1 MRSVIFY
8 RAAVNV
14 GAGVGVGASPAAQ
27 SRRISSFHRPTRA
40 HALGWGS
47 LSISRGFP
55 IEHSGRRDYSTTSAL
70 LKQHHPTNTGASA
83 ASSRASGQAS
93 RKQVRQK
100 AAADYGAAGA
110 VVEPELDTVPAASS
124 LPLAASSPEA
134 VVAAEAGT
142 ASSVPCH
149 VSRESAAG
157 RPKAVKRG
165 RRKQDAAA
173 ASAARCASASSLN
186 PAFSPSTASSR
197 KHSGAAAST
206 LPRLEPPAS
215 PLVAHK
221 GGIVVAASPSRG
233 KKRGK
238 RRSTNSSL
246 SSDAAG
252 DAVGGLEPKVAAA
265 AKAADVTALAQ
276 SSLFGSPQPVY
287 YTHNMVDTTP
297 RTEAQRVA
305 ERCSITKL
313 IMVSGSVS
321 FLFTTLPRSEGSL
334 KMYVKDLNRA
344 QAPTHD
350 SVRALG
356 DVSHTQSNDALSA
369 VLERGSSGDAA
380 ANAGMH
386 ILPALSEK
394 QFLELRQRLCA
405 EQLATNTVFIHVRE
419 MEQLVPPQ
427 HLQLPAATTS
437 DKSEAVEALGTS
449 RGETAA
455 STQREGRA
463 HGRRGR
469 RRGGARAASS
479 YAASAANSTPTTP
492 PLPVLSPVER
502 ILALQAWKKE
512 AARRAEETQARYH
525 VPAHYHAITRVRF
538 HDPHQADL
546 TVAMGS
552 GWCKSIDS
560 VLRAIVRS
568 MPHDKRG
575 ADSDGFDGDGN
586 AKWFVAEGEEDDAD
600 NTVPPFP
607 MPDPAMYSS
616 EVVTEVAE
624 ETPAPEQASFLA
636 SPYTVKPLLTVCAS
650 CVPRREAWIGTC
662 APGPSVAS
670 TSGTE
675 SSWSPYS
682 VRAVPTVPRYS
693 TRITIMLEHDDMDPA
708 DLVSLAEISTTR
720 KSSSPS
726 GTKLY
731 QSHDPQQDPSIG
743 GGSGGDAT
751 RLKAAAPNG
760 SSLSSDGKD
769 HAVPKKP
776 LHLYCLVQDAGEY

>member
-1 MRSVIFY
+1 MRFVICY

-14 GAGVGVGASPAAQ
+14 GAGVGASPAAQ
-27 SRRISSFHRPTRA
+27 SRRISSFHRLTRA

-55 IEHSGRRDYSTTSAL
+55 IEHSGRRDYSTTSPL

-93 RKQVRQK
+93 RKQARQK

-110 VVEPELDTVPAASS
+110 VVEPVLDTVPAASS

-134 VVAAEAGT
+134 VVAAEAGA
-142 ASSVPCH
+142 ASSVRCH

-165 RRKQDAAA
+165 RRKQDPAA
-173 ASAARCASASSLN
+173 ASATRCASASSPN
-186 PAFSPSTASSR
+186 STFSPSTASSR
-197 KHSGAAAST
+197 KRSGAAATT

-215 PLVAHK
+215 PLVAHE

-238 RRSTNSSL
+238 RQSADSSL
-246 SSDAAG
+246 SSEAAG
-252 DAVGGLEPKVAAA
+252 DAVCGLESKVAAA
-265 AKAADVTALAQ
+265 AKAADVTTLAQ

-356 DVSHTQSNDALSA
+356 EDVSQTQSNAAMSA
-369 VLERGSSGDAA
+369 ALERGSSGDAA
-380 ANAGMH
+380 ANAGMRVF
-386 ILPALSEK
+386 PALSEK

-427 HLQLPAATTS
+427 HLQQPAATTS
-437 DKSEAVEALGTS
+437 EKSKTVEAPGTS

-455 STQREGRA
+455 STQRDGRA

-479 YAASAANSTPTTP
+479 CAASAANSTPTAP

-512 AARRAEETQARYH
+512 AARRAEETQARYL

-568 MPHDKRG
+568 VPHDKRG

-586 AKWFVAEGEEDDAD
+586 AKWFVAEGEEDDAA
-600 NTVPPFP
+600 NTVSPFP
-607 MPDPAMYSS
+607 VPDPAMYSS
-616 EVVTEVAE
+616 EVVTEAAE
-624 ETPAPEQASFLA
+624 DAPAPEQASFLA

-650 CVPRREAWIGTC
+650 CVPRREAWIGMC

-726 GTKLY
+726 GTELY
-731 QSHDPQQDPSIG
+731 QSHDPQQDASIG

-760 SSLSSDGKD
+760 SPLSSDGKD
-769 HAVPKKP
+769 HAAPKKP